1 MQFHDSH
8 YIGLKVSLS
17 EPNKKSKEPEMLK
30 KNKKIGLKGKVFSYS
45 TDWL

>member
-30 KNKKIGLKGKVFSYS
+30 KNKKNRTQRESFFLQH
-45 TDWL
+45 